1 MENRVHS
8 MARVHES
15 LYGSENLAR
24 IDFAE
29 YAQSLAKDIFLSP
42 GSPGVSV
49 PLKNDLEPVVMG
61 ADLAVP
67 CGLILNELI
76 SNALKHGF
84 PNSAGGEVKVTLRRD
99 GEGRCTLSVEDSGV
113 GIPADLEVNTN
124 KSLGLRLVRP
134 LTHQIRG
141 TFELVKVDPGTS
153 ATRER
158 PDLVLMDIRLKGAKD
173 GVQAA
178 TEIYS
183 QVDVPV
189 VYLTAHSDPLTVDRA
204 KRTYYDGFIL
214 KPFRARE
221 LQSSI
226 EVAIQR
232 HGIRMKE
239 KER

>member
-1 MENRVHS
+1 
-8 MARVHES
+8 
-15 LYGSENLAR
+15 
-24 IDFAE
+24 
-29 YAQSLAKDIFLSP
+29 
-42 GSPGVSV
+42 
-49 PLKNDLEPVVMG
+49 
-61 ADLAVP
+61 
-67 CGLILNELI
+67 
-76 SNALKHGF
+76 
-84 PNSAGGEVKVTLRRD
+84 
-99 GEGRCTLSVEDSGV
+99 
-113 GIPADLEVNTN
+113 
-124 KSLGLRLVRP
+124 
-134 LTHQIRG
+134 
-141 TFELVKVDPGTS
+141 
-153 ATRER
+153 
-158 PDLVLMDIRLKGAKD
+158 
-173 GVQAA
+173 VQAA